1 MMDVQPS
8 RTRRVERAARRAIAR
23 AKRRSA
29 EDVTPDDLLVGALL
43 EASRFGIAWIGEWAL
58 DVRALE
64 DGAGGSGRDAAAG
77 SNADAGDRPPEASA
91 PATAYSPESVQL
103 FERAALLARREGAT
117 SLGLS
122 HLLAAAG
129 EREDGLMAELRR
141 RYGFSKVEWRAA
153 LARGGLGPTH
163 RLTGGSV
170 EGEVAPRDGDPPGR
184 HEILSVDEAAE
195 WLGVHAQTVRNYI
208 RSGKLLAYRLAG
220 ERYIRVLRKDLLALL
235 EQVPTE
241 DASTDEET
249 N

>member
-1 MMDVQPS
+1 MTDVRPS

-29 EDVTPDDLLVGALL
+29 EEVTPDDLLVGALL

-64 DGAGGSGRDAAAG
+64 DGAGGGGRDAATG
-77 SNADAGDRPPEASA
+77 SEVDAGDRAPEASA
-91 PATAYSPESVQL
+91 PATAYSPGSVQL

-117 SLGLS
+117 SLGLP

-129 EREDGLMAELRR
+129 ERDDGLMAEIRR
-141 RYGFSKVEWRAA
+141 RYGFSEVEWRAA

-170 EGEVAPRDGDPPGR
+170 EGADASRDGDPSGR
-184 HEILSVDEAAE
+184 QEILSVDEAAE

-220 ERYIRVLRKDLLALL
+220 ERFIRVLRKDLLALL
-235 EQVPTE
+235 ERVPTE